1 MNGIRQY
8 HLIHMTE
15 DKEKL
20 NACLSPSIMMNDP
33 MYRWKTCK
41 IPKLNISAN
50 VPQLKVAKKR
60 KLPSN

>member
-1 MNGIRQY
+1 
-8 HLIHMTE
+8 MTE

-20 NACLSPSIMMNDP
+20 NACLSPSIIMNDP

-41 IPKLNISAN
+41 IPKLNITSN
-50 VPQLKVAKKR
+50 VPQRKVATKR